1 LSRTETSSSQALNLS
16 VEEVPPT
23 LWSSLPAWLK
33 SSVNCVVD
41 IFGFQQCGRIE
52 RSGAGVN
59 DDRKGKDRTTKSPL
73 FFTCMRMVWVSQR
86 HRQLNG
92 DSMDLV
98 SRMQHV
104 AYYTNVLVLHRLAFR
119 KGSGHMPPLRSLA
132 ICAGT
137 VVPLETL
144 LAVGCYLRASPGNR
158 DLRIEDSK
166 LL

>member
-1 LSRTETSSSQALNLS
+1 MMIA
-16 VEEVPPT
+16 
-23 LWSSLPAWLK
+23 
-33 SSVNCVVD
+33 
-41 IFGFQQCGRIE
+41 
-52 RSGAGVN
+52 
-59 DDRKGKDRTTKSPL
+59 KGKIEPL
-73 FFTCMRMVWVSQR
+73 RAHCSLHVCVWHKCPIVTA
-86 HRQLNG
+86 QLNG

-98 SRMQHV
+98 FRMQHV

-132 ICAGT
+132 ICAGI

-144 LAVGCYLRASPGNR
+144 LAVGCCLRASPGNR